1 MDRITKSYVTE
12 FNSIFFDQNI
22 KDDVLFEHFVNYI
35 ILERKIDENITED
48 IIEKLNI
55 GSDNT
60 IGIDGFA
67 IIING
72 HHITEID
79 DMDLILDK
87 NKKSIA
93 EVFFIQ
99 SKTSPKFENKEVLNF
114 GNAINDFINEKQK
127 YNWNDGALKKIKLFN
142 HLISRATDLVDNPNC
157 YLYYVT
163 LGNYTADKNLE
174 ASKIKIIKDINDER
188 LFLKTSFNYVDYTQL
203 QSAYKKI
210 TQTITKS
217 FEFENK
223 TLIPEI
229 ENVEEAHIGILP
241 VTTIVDLITDEYN
254 ELIQS
259 IFYDN
264 VRDFQG
270 VNRINQEINKTL
282 ADDKLKYAF
291 SVLNNGITIVA
302 ESIKTSRNQLTIT
315 NFQVINGLQTSHM
328 LFSNKDILDD
338 NIFVPVKLIVT
349 QDEKLIS
356 KIIRSTNRQ
365 TEVKEEDLIAY
376 SDFQKKLED
385 YYKTFPEKERLYYER
400 RSKQFKS
407 LKIDSKIIVDKS
419 TQIKAIG
426 SMFFYQPNLATRFF
440 GALFSEFGK
449 ELFKNNHKMLPYYTS
464 SYTLMKLDELFK
476 NGTIPKEYRKI
487 RYFLLMMIKLEINK
501 NSCTDFSNKSSEAHC
516 KEILDIVNNSIDFS
530 KIIRSVIS
538 KIDTMKLDLNDN
550 ELSKSARLAKDCK
563 DIYFKNTKK

>member
-1 MDRITKSYVTE
+1 MDRITKSYVSE
-12 FNSIFFDQNI
+12 FNSKFFDQSI
-22 KDDVLFEHFVNYI
+22 KNDVLFEHFVNYI
-35 ILERKIDENITED
+35 ILERKIDENITEE

-55 GSDNT
+55 GSNNT

-79 DMDLILDK
+79 DMDLLLDK
-87 NKKSIA
+87 NKKSTA

-114 GNAINDFINEKQK
+114 GNAIIDFIAEDQK
-127 YNWNDGALKKIKLFN
+127 YNWSDGALQKIKLFN
-142 HLISRATDLVDNPNC
+142 HLISRATDLVENPNC

-163 LGNYTADKNLE
+163 LGNYVADKNLE
-174 ASKIKIIKDINDER
+174 ASKSKIIEEISDER
-188 LFLKTSFNYVDYTQL
+188 LFTKTSFNYVDFTQL

-210 TQTITKS
+210 TQTISKS

-229 ENVEEAHIGILP
+229 DNVQEAYIGILP

-254 ELIQS
+254 ELIPS

-282 ADDKLKYAF
+282 ADEKLKYAF

-315 NFQVINGLQTSHM
+315 NFQIINGLQTSHM
-328 LFSNKDILDD
+328 LFSNKDILDE
-338 NIFVPVKLIVT
+338 NILVPVKLIIT
-349 QDEKLIS
+349 QDEKLIAT
-356 KIIRSTNRQ
+356 IIRSTNRQ

-385 YYKTFPEKERLYYER
+385 YYQTFPEKEKLYYER
-400 RSKQFKS
+400 RSKQYKS

-419 TQIKAIG
+419 TQIKAVG
-426 SMFFYQPNLATRFF
+426 SMFFYKPNLATRFF

-449 ELFKNNHKMLPYYTS
+449 ELFKNDHKMLPYYTAS
-464 SYTLMKLDELFK
+464 FTLMKLDELLK
-476 NGTIPKEYRKI
+476 TGAISKQYRKI

-501 NSCTDFSNKSSEAHC
+501 NNCPSFSNKTSEDHC
-516 KEILDIVNNSIDFS
+516 TEILTAVNNDKEFL
-530 KIIRSVIS
+530 KIVKSVIS
-538 KIDTMKLDLNDN
+538 KIDKMKLDLDDN
-550 ELSKSARLAKDCK
+550 EVSKSARLAKDCK
-563 DIYFKNTKK
+563 DIYFKSNK